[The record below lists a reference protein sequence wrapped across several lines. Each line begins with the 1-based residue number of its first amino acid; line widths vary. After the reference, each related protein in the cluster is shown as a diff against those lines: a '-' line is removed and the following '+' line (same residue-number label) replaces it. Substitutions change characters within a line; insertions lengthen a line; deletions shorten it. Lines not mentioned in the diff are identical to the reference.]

1 MKNEVQPINDRQQ
14 SNQIK
19 RMSLNAAAEYNNTN
33 SAESATRRSLD
44 KIISNH
50 KVRNVMER
58 LAQV

>member
-14 SNQIK
+14 SSQIK